1 MRVRNIITIGWAA
14 LLVSCSGSPSSMLK
28 KGDPKVCVSSSVLSK
43 AYEAVRDNAQAPY
56 NGDLI
61 KEGYDDLK
69 SKWLGK
75 LSFSADDVTST
86 SVDREN
92 QTVTCSG
99 KLHISASGVSEEAD
113 APFAYQVKANLSD
126 DSNPIVSV
134 DMSSLQGSLASVL
147 GKVAQPDFETAQAK
161 HDEDDDALTKQD
173 EDLVKNTPGAS
184 EKLQARSRANLVQAD
199 FSGPELAMI
208 DRIYL
213 SHMMCMSP
221 DGRNRDAFCR
231 KEVRLN
237 KEAKSNDLCSTA
249 GNEWYHC
256 SREAELQQ
264 QRDALRSSRDANP
277 AANPT

>member
-1 MRVRNIITIGWAA
+1 MKVKSVIVIAGAA
-14 LLVSCSGSPSSMLK
+14 FLASCSGSPSSMLK
-28 KGDPKVCVSSSVLSK
+28 KGDPKICVSNTILSK
-43 AYEAVRDNAQAPY
+43 AYEVVRENAQAPY

-69 SKWLGK
+69 SKWLSK
-75 LSFSADDVTST
+75 LSFAADNVTST

-99 KLHISASGVSEEAD
+99 KLQISASGVSEEAD

-134 DMSSLQGSLASVL
+134 DMSSLQGALASVL

-161 HDEDDDALTKQD
+161 HDENDDALTKQD

-184 EKLQARSRANLVQAD
+184 EKLQARSRANLVQSD
-199 FSGPELAMI
+199 FSGSELAMI

-213 SHMMCMSP
+213 SHMMCMSS

-256 SREAELQQ
+256 SRENELQQ
-264 QRDALRSSRDANP
+264 QRDALRNLSDGNATANP
-277 AANPT
+277 F